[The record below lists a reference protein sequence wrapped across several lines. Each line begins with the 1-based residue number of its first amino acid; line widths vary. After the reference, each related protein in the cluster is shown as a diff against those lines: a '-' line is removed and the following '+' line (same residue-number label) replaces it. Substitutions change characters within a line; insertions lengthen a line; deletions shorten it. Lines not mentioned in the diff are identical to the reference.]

1 MKNRNIRN
9 FSIISHIDHGKS
21 TLADRL
27 LELTGTVEQRKMRSQ
42 FLDMM
47 DLEREKGI
55 TIKLQPVRMEYSIG
69 SHPERS
75 EGSGDSSASPQND
88 RYVLNLIDTPGHV
101 DFGYEVSRSLAAVE
115 GAILLVDASQGVQ
128 AQTLANLHLAQA
140 QGLVIIPVVNKID
153 LAHAQI
159 DKTVQEMSQLLDV
172 KEEEIIRVSA
182 KQGINVEKI
191 LEAVIKKIPGP
202 KGNSDGALRALIFDS
217 NYDSYK
223 GALAYIRIVDG
234 QIKAG
239 DKIRMLVSEKNTEV
253 IEVGVFKPEMAKID
267 SLEAGQIG
275 YIATGLKDVSQCRV
289 GDTIANQDKKTKP
302 LSGYQEPKSMVFASF
317 YLAEADDYDLLKD
330 GLSKLKLNDAALQY
344 EPESCEGLGRGFR
357 CGFLGMLH
365 LEIILERLK
374 REYQLN
380 LIVTTPSVSYRI
392 VTQDKKEQIISSAN
406 DLPALSKIEQIQEP
420 WVGLEIIAPNQYLGQ
435 VMKLLEG
442 TRGEY
447 QDTQYLSPERVL
459 IKYEAPLNEIIIDF
473 YDKLKNNTAGYA
485 SMNYQITDYRPG
497 DLVKMDILVAGE
509 NIEAF
514 GRIVHKDK
522 ACSEGRAIVKKLKQV
537 IPKQLFAVSLQAA
550 INGKI
555 VARENISARRKDVTG
570 YLYGGD
576 YTRKRKLLE
585 KQKKGKKKMKTLGKV
600 NIPQDVFFKVLKK

>member
-1 MKNRNIRN
+1 MENKNIRN

-55 TIKLQPVRMEYSIG
+55 TIKLQPVRMEYQ
-69 SHPERS
+69 
-75 EGSGDSSASPQND
+75 D
-88 RYVLNLIDTPGHV
+88 YLFNLIDTPGHV
-101 DFGYEVSRSLAAVE
+101 DFAYEVSRSLAAVE

-128 AQTLANLHLAQA
+128 AQTLANLHLAQE

-153 LAHAQI
+153 LAHAQV
-159 DKTVQEMSQLLDV
+159 DKTVQEMSQLLDI
-172 KEEEIIRVSA
+172 KEEEIIRISA

-191 LEAVIKKIPGP
+191 LEAVIKKIPEP
-202 KGNSDGALRALIFDS
+202 KGDLSKPLRALIFDS

-223 GALAYIRIVDG
+223 GALAYVRIVDG
-234 QIKAG
+234 QIKTG
-239 DKIRMLVSEKNTEV
+239 DKIRMFASEKNTEI
-253 IEVGVFKPEMAKID
+253 IEVGIFKPEMTKID

-289 GDTIANQDKKTKP
+289 GDTIGTVPRVQSLGTRTVSEGQSLKALP
-302 LSGYQEPKSMVFASF
+302 GYKEPKSMVFASF

-330 GLSKLKLNDAALQY
+330 GLAKLKLNDAALQY

-374 REYQLN
+374 REYQLD
-380 LIVTTPSVSYRI
+380 LIVTTPSVSYLI
-392 VTQDKKEQIISSAN
+392 VAQGGKEQTVSSAN
-406 DLPALSKIEQIQEP
+406 DLPNMSKIEQIQEP
-420 WVGLEIIAPNQYLGQ
+420 WVSLEIIAPNQYLGQ

-447 QDTQYLSPERVL
+447 QDTQYLSPSRVL
-459 IKYEAPLNEIIIDF
+459 IKYQAPLNEIIIDF

-509 NIEAF
+509 IVEAF
-514 GRIVHKDK
+514 ARIVHKDK
-522 ACSEGRAIVKKLKQV
+522 VHQEGRAIVKKLKQV
-537 IPKQLFAVSLQAA
+537 IPKQLFAVPLQAA
-550 INGKI
+550 VNGKI

-585 KQKKGKKKMKTLGKV
+585 KQKKGKKKMKALGKV
-600 NIPQDVFFKVLKK
+600 DIPQEVFFKVLKK

>member
-317 YLAEADDYDLLKD
+317 YPTEADDYDLLKD
-330 GLSKLKLNDAALQY
+330 GLEKARGKYIMYIGADEEFDCSEIPNFVELLLAEGEKHADLVLGVRWQRNAYKLHRFFMSVIYIFFLNFIYGVRFNDYNWSQAWSRELIQKINLRSKSLFVLPEIVIRAHVLGYKIREIPSNHKGRQHGKSSLNIKIFGFAFL
-344 EPESCEGLGRGFR
+344 EGLKFWW
-357 CGFLGMLH
+357 
-365 LEIILERLK
+365 
-374 REYQLN
+374 
-380 LIVTTPSVSYRI
+380 YRRS
-392 VTQDKKEQIISSAN
+392 KKYN
-406 DLPALSKIEQIQEP
+406 P
-420 WVGLEIIAPNQYLGQ
+420 
-435 VMKLLEG
+435 
-442 TRGEY
+442 
-447 QDTQYLSPERVL
+447 
-459 IKYEAPLNEIIIDF
+459 
-473 YDKLKNNTAGYA
+473 
-485 SMNYQITDYRPG
+485 
-497 DLVKMDILVAGE
+497 
-509 NIEAF
+509 
-514 GRIVHKDK
+514 
-522 ACSEGRAIVKKLKQV
+522 
-537 IPKQLFAVSLQAA
+537 
-550 INGKI
+550 
-555 VARENISARRKDVTG
+555 
-570 YLYGGD
+570 
-576 YTRKRKLLE
+576 
-585 KQKKGKKKMKTLGKV
+585 V
-600 NIPQDVFFKVLKK
+600 N